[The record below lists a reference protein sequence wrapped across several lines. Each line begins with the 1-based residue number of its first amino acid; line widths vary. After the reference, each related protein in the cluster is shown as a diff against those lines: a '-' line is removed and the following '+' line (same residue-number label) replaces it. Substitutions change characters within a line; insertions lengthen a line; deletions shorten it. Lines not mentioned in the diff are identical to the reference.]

1 MTREG
6 AVTSFRFVKSGPRR
20 TLLDRPR
27 PVRAMTVPQPHG
39 RLDRLAALIAD
50 SRSTQRCCPHCAC
63 RQLNRHGQANNRQR
77 FRCRRCLRTFNDL
90 TGTPLARLRL
100 RDKWLDYIVM
110 LREARSVR
118 AAAAQVGVH
127 SNTALRWRHRFLD
140 ETDKERL
147 WPADQARRRLKKS
160 TTAQ

>member
-1 MTREG
+1 M
-6 AVTSFRFVKSGPRR
+6 TSFRFVKSVPQR
-20 TLLDRPR
+20 LLFNCPR
-27 PVRAMTVPQPHG
+27 PPRAITVPQPQSN
-39 RLDRLAALIAD
+39 LDRLAALIAD

-77 FRCRRCLRTFNDL
+77 FRCRQCLRTFNDL

-118 AAAAQVGVH
+118 AAAAYVGVH

-147 WPADQARRRLKKS
+147 WPTRKLRHTFKKS
-160 TTAQ
+160 GTRQ

>member
-1 MTREG
+1 M
-6 AVTSFRFVKSGPRR
+6 TSFRLIKSAPQRVLFDY
-20 TLLDRPR
+20 TR
-27 PVRAMTVPQPHG
+27 PVRAMPVPQPQG
-39 RLDRLAALIAD
+39 SLDRLAALIAD
-50 SRSTQRCCPHCAC
+50 SRSTERCCPHCAC

-77 FRCRRCLRTFNDL
+77 FRCRQCLRTFNDL

-100 RDKWLDYIVM
+100 REKWLDYIVM

-147 WPADQARRRLKKS
+147 WPAHKGQHKVKKS
-160 TTAQ
+160 AMTQ

>member
-1 MTREG
+1 
-6 AVTSFRFVKSGPRR
+6 VTSFRFIKSVPQRVLF
-20 TLLDRPR
+20 TYPR
-27 PVRAMTVPQPHG
+27 PVRAMTVPQPQG
-39 RLDRLAALIAD
+39 SLDRLAALIAD
-50 SRSTQRCCPHCAC
+50 SRSTERCCPHCAC

-77 FRCRRCLRTFNDL
+77 FRCRQCLRTFNDL

-100 RDKWLDYIVM
+100 REKWLDYIVM

-147 WPADQARRRLKKS
+147 WPSYKGRHKVKKS
-160 TTAQ
+160 AMTQ

>member
-1 MTREG
+1 M
-6 AVTSFRFVKSGPRR
+6 TSFRFVKSVPQRV
-20 TLLDRPR
+20 LFDYPR
-27 PVRAMTVPQPHG
+27 PVRAMTVPQPQG
-39 RLDRLAALIAD
+39 SLDRLAALIAD
-50 SRSTQRCCPHCAC
+50 SRSTERCCPHCAC

-77 FRCRRCLRTFNDL
+77 FRCRQCLRTFNDL

-100 RDKWLDYIVM
+100 REKWLDYIVM

-147 WPADQARRRLKKS
+147 WPAGKGRHKVKKS
-160 TTAQ
+160 AMAQGGLP

>member
-1 MTREG
+1 
-6 AVTSFRFVKSGPRR
+6 VTSFRFVKSGQRCA
-20 TLLDRPR
+20 LLDQPR
-27 PVRAMTVPQPHG
+27 PVRAMAVQHQQG
-39 RLDRLAALIAD
+39 SLERLAALIAD
-50 SRSTQRCCPHCAC
+50 SRSTQRCCPHCAS

-77 FRCRRCLRTFNDL
+77 FRCRQCRRTFNDL

-100 RDKWLDYIVM
+100 RDKWPDYIVM

-147 WPADQARRRLKKS
+147 WPTDKARRTLKKA
-160 TTAQ
+160 TTKQ

>member
-1 MTREG
+1 M
-6 AVTSFRFVKSGPRR
+6 TSFRFVR
-20 TLLDRPR
+20 TVSQRPLLGYPR
-27 PVRAMTVPQPHG
+27 PVRLTTLPQPQG
-39 RLDRLAALIAD
+39 SLDRLAELIAD
-50 SRSTQRCCPHCAC
+50 SRAMQRCCPHCAC

-77 FRCRRCLRTFNDL
+77 FRCRQCLRTFNDL

-100 RDKWLDYIVM
+100 REKWLDYIVM

-140 ETDKERL
+140 AADKERL
-147 WPADQARRRLKKS
+147 WPTDKVRRTLKKA
-160 TTAQ
+160 TMKQ

>member
-1 MTREG
+1 
-6 AVTSFRFVKSGPRR
+6 VTSFRFIKSVPQRVLF
-20 TLLDRPR
+20 TYPR
-27 PVRAMTVPQPHG
+27 PVRAMTVPQPQG
-39 RLDRLAALIAD
+39 SLDRLAALIAD
-50 SRSTQRCCPHCAC
+50 SRSTERCCPHCAC

-77 FRCRRCLRTFNDL
+77 FRCRQCLRTFNDL

-100 RDKWLDYIVM
+100 REKWLDYIVM

-127 SNTALRWRHRFLD
+127 SNTALRWRHRFVD

-147 WPADQARRRLKKS
+147 WPSYKGRHKVKKS
-160 TTAQ
+160 AMTQ

>member
-1 MTREG
+1 
-6 AVTSFRFVKSGPRR
+6 VTSFRLIKSAPQRV
-20 TLLDRPR
+20 LFDYPR
-27 PVRAMTVPQPHG
+27 PVRAMTVPQPQG
-39 RLDRLAALIAD
+39 SLDRLAALIAD
-50 SRSTQRCCPHCAC
+50 SRSTERCCPHCAC

-77 FRCRRCLRTFNDL
+77 FRCRQCLRTFNDL
-90 TGTPLARLRL
+90 TGTPLARL
-100 RDKWLDYIVM
+100 M

-147 WPADQARRRLKKS
+147 WPTDKVRRTLKKA
-160 TTAQ
+160 TMKQ

>member
-1 MTREG
+1 M
-6 AVTSFRFVKSGPRR
+6 TSFRLIKSVPQRV
-20 TLLDRPR
+20 LFDYPR
-27 PVRAMTVPQPHG
+27 PVRAILVPQPQG
-39 RLDRLAALIAD
+39 SLDRLAALIAD

-77 FRCRRCLRTFNDL
+77 FRCRQCLRTFNDL

-100 RDKWLDYIVM
+100 REKWLDYIVM

-147 WPADQARRRLKKS
+147 WPGYKGRHKVKKS
-160 TTAQ
+160 AMTQ

>member
-1 MTREG
+1 
-6 AVTSFRFVKSGPRR
+6 VTSFRLIKSVPQRV
-20 TLLDRPR
+20 LFDYPR
-27 PVRAMTVPQPHG
+27 PVRAMTVPQPQG
-39 RLDRLAALIAD
+39 SLDRLAALITD
-50 SRSTQRCCPHCAC
+50 SRSTERCCPHCAC

-77 FRCRRCLRTFNDL
+77 FRCRQCLRTFNDL

-100 RDKWLDYIVM
+100 REKWLDYIVM

-147 WPADQARRRLKKS
+147 WPTYKLRHTLKKAG
-160 TTAQ
+160 TTQ

>member
-1 MTREG
+1 
-6 AVTSFRFVKSGPRR
+6 VTSFRLIKSVPQRV
-20 TLLDRPR
+20 LFDYPR
-27 PVRAMTVPQPHG
+27 PVRAMTVPQPQG
-39 RLDRLAALIAD
+39 SLDRLATLIAD
-50 SRSTQRCCPHCAC
+50 SRSTERCCPHCAC

-77 FRCRRCLRTFNDL
+77 FRCRQCLRTFNDL

-100 RDKWLDYIVM
+100 REKWLDYIVM

-147 WPADQARRRLKKS
+147 WPADKARRRIKKS
-160 TTAQ
+160 DMKQRSSS

>member
-1 MTREG
+1 
-6 AVTSFRFVKSGPRR
+6 VTSFRFVKSGAHRA
-20 TLLDRPR
+20 LLDHRR
-27 PVRAMTVPQPHG
+27 PVRAMAVPQPQG
-39 RLDRLAALIAD
+39 NLDRLAALIAD

-63 RQLNRHGQANNRQR
+63 RQLNRHGMANNRQR
-77 FRCRRCLRTFNDL
+77 FRCRQCRRTFNDL

-140 ETDKERL
+140 ESDKERL
-147 WPADQARRRLKKS
+147 WPTDKVRHKLKKS
-160 TTAQ
+160 ATKQ